1 MIQPQAGGLKFTATG
16 GFRAIKR
23 YDNSDAYAIG
33 VGHLADCI
41 GGGGPLRTNFP
52 PDKNGLTKDNMIA
65 LQKRMTANGFDTDG
79 ADGVI
84 GTNSEKAIRADQASR
99 GLTATGTPSL

>member
-1 MIQPQAGGLKFTATG
+1 
-16 GFRAIKR
+16 
-23 YDNSDAYAIG
+23 
-33 VGHLADCI
+33 
-41 GGGGPLRTNFP
+41 
-52 PDKNGLTKDNMIA
+52 MIA